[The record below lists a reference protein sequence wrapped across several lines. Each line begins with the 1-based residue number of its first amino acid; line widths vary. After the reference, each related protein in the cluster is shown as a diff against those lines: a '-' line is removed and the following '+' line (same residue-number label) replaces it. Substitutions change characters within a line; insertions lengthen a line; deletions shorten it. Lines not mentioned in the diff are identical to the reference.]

1 MARIRTIKPEFWTD
15 RRVGECST
23 NARLLFIATWN
34 FADDHG
40 GLDRSAKQ
48 LKAQAFPYDNLD
60 CEPLVQELL
69 GVGLLVEYEVGGDK
83 YLHIKHFRKHQR
95 IDKPQNARI
104 PVYEHSEIVPR
115 TLHECSSTIQ
125 RSKGL
130 EGNGMDRKGGR
141 ERTPRA
147 ARSALATRLPAD
159 FGLTPE
165 RRAIAEAE
173 KADPER
179 EFATFTDHFRAAP
192 GVKGRKNDW
201 DAAWR
206 NWCRR
211 SPDFKSRANGRV
223 VAAPVK
229 LRTAD
234 EIEAEERTREQH

>member
-1 MARIRTIKPEFWTD
+1 MARIRTVKPEFWTD
-15 RRVGECST
+15 RRVGECSA

-48 LKAQAFPYDNLD
+48 LKAQAFPYDHLD

-69 GVGLLVEYEVGGDK
+69 GVGLLIEYEVRGEK

-104 PVYEHSEIVPR
+104 PVYEHSENVPR
-115 TLHECSSTIQ
+115 TLPESSKTIQ

-130 EGNGMDRKGGR
+130 EGNGMDRKGEER
-141 ERTPRA
+141 EARA
-147 ARSALATRLPAD
+147 PRSARATRLPDD
-159 FGLTPE
+159 FRLTPE
-165 RRAIAEAE
+165 RRAIAETE

-179 EFATFTDHFRAAP
+179 EFAQFTDHFRAAP
-192 GVKGRKNDW
+192 GVKGRKTDW

-211 SPDFKSRANGRV
+211 APDFRPRGNGKPVWVPPKSIEQ
-223 VAAPVK
+223 
-229 LRTAD
+229 L
-234 EIEAEERTREQH
+234 EAEEAARAQR